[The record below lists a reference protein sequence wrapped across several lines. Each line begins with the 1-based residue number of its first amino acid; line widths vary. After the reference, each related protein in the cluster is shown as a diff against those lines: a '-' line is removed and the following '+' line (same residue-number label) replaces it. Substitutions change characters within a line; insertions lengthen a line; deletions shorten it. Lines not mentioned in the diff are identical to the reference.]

1 MKPHKLNIF
10 AYRLKLARK
19 AQKLSQ
25 ERLGIL
31 AGIDENSASARM
43 NQYERG
49 KHVPDFLMASKIAQ
63 ALNLP
68 TAYFY
73 TENDDLAELIQ
84 LYSALNPEKKQY
96 VLQHIQQLYK
106 ENL

>member
-1 MKPHKLNIF
+1 MNLHESNIF

-25 ERLGIL
+25 EKLGIL

-49 KHVPDFLMASKIAQ
+49 KHAPDFLMASKIAQ
-63 ALNLP
+63 TLNLP
-68 TAYFY
+68 IAYFY
-73 TENDDLAELIQ
+73 AENDDLAELIQ
-84 LYSALNPEKKQY
+84 LYSALDDETKKHILY
-96 VLQHIQQLYK
+96 YIQQLK
-106 ENL
+106 NN